1 MRGNPC
7 SMYFINDV
15 YQEKSKS
22 ERVEELYNKLIEERE
37 AEIQKGVAETL
48 ASQPESRF
56 TQLERLQH
64 TTNKV
69 RLQFTTNKVR
79 LQFTTNKVILQFT
92 SNKVRP
98 QLATSKARAQ
108 HIANMVRLYH
118 D

>member
-1 MRGNPC
+1 MSGNP
-7 SMYFINDV
+7 SGMYLVDDV

-69 RLQFTTNKVR
+69 RLQFTTNKV
-79 LQFTTNKVILQFT
+79 ILQFT

-98 QLATSKARAQ
+98 QLTTSKARAQ